1 MTARTD
7 QNETIEAGLQ
17 ASADLLLKL
26 ARKKVSFRH
35 DRVRLFARA
44 TREALDVL
52 PLESRDPG
60 FVLRTWD
67 LPTFSSTLQSAF
79 NEISSSVA
87 KFVSIPVARA
97 VLFAYATRRAL
108 DDLSPDE
115 RQGALDE
122 ASRII
127 GTPP

>member
-1 MTARTD
+1 MPD

-26 ARKKVSFRH
+26 ARKKVSARH

-52 PLESRDPG
+52 PLESRGPG
-60 FVLRTWD
+60 FVLRTWN
-67 LPTFSSTLQSAF
+67 LPAFGNSLQAVF
-79 NEISSSVA
+79 NEVSGSVA
-87 KFVSIPVARA
+87 KFVSIPVARS

-115 RQGALDE
+115 RQVALDE
-122 ASRII
+122 AVAII